1 MCTYKEGLVY
11 VSFLEPFLCGS
22 VYEDWSTVHTDKTEN
37 KIFLVYK
44 EIQSGAVA
52 TNGLFIYDFAT
63 APLCISL
70 YMRNI
75 LFYFLSVHIQ

>member
-1 MCTYKEGLVY
+1 MYARKQTLLLCVLCGLVC
-11 VSFLEPFLCGS
+11 VSFLESFLCGS
-22 VYEDWSTVHTDKTEN
+22 VYENWSTVHTDKTEN

-52 TNGLFIYDFAT
+52 KSYMTNGLIIYDFAT

-70 YMRNI
+70 
-75 LFYFLSVHIQ
+75 